1 MMDKERHKSPL
12 VTLSEVASLLKVSEK
27 TILRMLQDGEFPGFK
42 VSNQWRF
49 HREDI
54 EDWLLIRRDRNAL
67 DSSTVNRYPPGDG
80 NTISLKNLT
89 SEKWILNGLPVMRME
104 DMLVTMANR
113 LVENHVVGDVAD
125 FVDGLLAR
133 ERMAPTSLGQGVSI
147 PHLRR
152 PEEFPVKKPL
162 LLVATCPGGIE
173 WDAPDRR
180 KVQLILLPIAGD
192 VSVHL
197 KILSVAGQFLR
208 TNDTLIRRLVNA
220 ESAAAVYSLLASG
233 SSGN

>member
-1 MMDKERHKSPL
+1 MMDNKYQNSPL
-12 VTLSEVASLLKVSEK
+12 VTLSEVATFLKVSEK

-54 EDWLLIRRDRNAL
+54 EDWLLIRRDRNAM
-67 DSSTVNRYPPGDG
+67 DSSTVNGYPSDDVASV
-80 NTISLKNLT
+80 SLKDLT
-89 SEKWILNGLPVMRME
+89 SEKWILNSLPAMRME
-104 DMLVTMANR
+104 DALVTMANR

-133 ERMAPTSLGQGVSI
+133 EHMAPTSLGQGVSI

-152 PEEFPVKKPL
+152 PEEFPVKTPL
-162 LLVATCPGGIE
+162 LLIATCPGGIE
-173 WDAPDRR
+173 WNAPDRR

-197 KILSVAGQFLR
+197 RILSATGHFLR
-208 TNDTLIRRLVNA
+208 SNDTLIQRLVNA
-220 ESAAAVYSLLASG
+220 ESAAAVISLFASG
-233 SSGN
+233 TSGN